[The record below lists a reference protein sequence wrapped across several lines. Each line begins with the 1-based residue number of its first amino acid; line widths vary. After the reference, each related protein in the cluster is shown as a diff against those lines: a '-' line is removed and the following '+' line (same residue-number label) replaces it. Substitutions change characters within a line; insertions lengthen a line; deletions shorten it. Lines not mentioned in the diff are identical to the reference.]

1 MPSYSQYWLGA
12 EKPSLRRFFHFQYK
26 ESILKTIIYIDGYN
40 LFYGCLKHSRDKWL
54 DIHKLFFEQ
63 ILIPQTPRTRL
74 ISIKY
79 FTADIKA
86 KVAPRGQTAWVA
98 QQSYLRALQ
107 ALYPQKICIIKG
119 YYSLEK
125 AKLLAYQRPL
135 DQEQRLDVW
144 KLEEKQTDVNIA
156 LEAYR
161 DVSKGN
167 AEQLVFVT
175 NDSDIAPVLEAI
187 REDFSDILKIGVIFP
202 IRKSAGKET
211 RRPANKQLSSLADW
225 TRRHITDEELAVSH
239 LPNQVPTRKRPISKP
254 EYW

>member
-1 MPSYSQYWLGA
+1 M
-12 EKPSLRRFFHFQYK
+12 FFK
-26 ESILKTIIYIDGYN
+26 KIL
-40 LFYGCLKHSRDKWL
+40 SP
-54 DIHKLFFEQ
+54 Q
-63 ILIPQTPRTRL
+63 IPQTKL
-74 ISIKY
+74 ISLKY

-86 KVAPRGQTAWVA
+86 KAALRGQTAWVA
-98 QQSYLRALQ
+98 QQSYLRALEI
-107 ALYPQKICIIKG
+107 LYPQKICIIKG

-125 AKLLAYQRPL
+125 AKLLAYKQPL
-135 DQEQRLDVW
+135 DKEHRLDVW

-161 DVSKGN
+161 DASKGN

-202 IRKSAGKET
+202 IRKSSGKRT
-211 RRPANKQLSSLADW
+211 RRPANKELSSLADW
-225 TRRHITDEELAVSH
+225 TRRHITDEELAASH

>member
-1 MPSYSQYWLGA
+1 M
-12 EKPSLRRFFHFQYK
+12 
-26 ESILKTIIYIDGYN
+26 KTIIYIDGHN
-40 LFYGCLKHSRDKWL
+40 LFYGCLKHTKDKWL

-63 ILIPQTPRTRL
+63 ILIPQTPQTKL
-74 ISIKY
+74 VSIKY

-86 KVAPRGQTAWVA
+86 KVASRGQVSWVA
-98 QQSYLRALQ
+98 QQTYLRALQ
-107 ALYPQKICIIKG
+107 TIYPQKICIIKG

-125 AKLLAYQRPL
+125 AKLLAYRQPL
-135 DQEQRLDVW
+135 NKEQRLDIW

-161 DVSKGN
+161 DASKGK

-175 NDSDIAPVLEAI
+175 NDSDIAPVLETI
-187 REDFSDILKIGVIFP
+187 REDFSDELKIGVVFP
-202 IRKSAGKET
+202 IRKSDGKGT

-225 TRRHITDEELAVSH
+225 TRRHITDKELAASH
-239 LPNQVPTRKRPISKP
+239 LPDLVPTRKRPISKP

>member
-1 MPSYSQYWLGA
+1 M
-12 EKPSLRRFFHFQYK
+12 
-26 ESILKTIIYIDGYN
+26 
-40 LFYGCLKHSRDKWL
+40 

-63 ILIPQTPRTRL
+63 ILIPQTPQTKL
-74 ISIKY
+74 VSIKY

-86 KVAPRGQTAWVA
+86 KVAPRGQTSWIA
-98 QQSYLRALQ
+98 QQTYLRALQ
-107 ALYPQKICIIKG
+107 ILYPQKICIIKG

-125 AKLLAYQRPL
+125 AKLLAYQQPL
-135 DQEQRLDVW
+135 DKEQRLDVW

-161 DVSKGN
+161 DASKGN

-187 REDFSDILKIGVIFP
+187 REDFSDKLKIGVVFP
-202 IRKSAGKET
+202 IRTSIDKGT
-211 RRPANKQLSSLADW
+211 HRPANKQLSRLADW
-225 TRRHITDEELAVSH
+225 TRRHITDKELAASH
-239 LPNQVPTRKRPISKP
+239 LPNQVPTRKRPIGKP

>member
-1 MPSYSQYWLGA
+1 M
-12 EKPSLRRFFHFQYK
+12 
-26 ESILKTIIYIDGYN
+26 KTIIYVDGYN

-63 ILIPQTPRTRL
+63 ILIPQTPQTKL
-74 ISIKY
+74 VSIKY

-86 KVAPRGQTAWVA
+86 KVAPRGQTSWTA
-98 QQSYLRALQ
+98 QQTYLQ
-107 ALYPQKICIIKG
+107 ALQTIYARKICIIKG

-125 AKLLAYQRPL
+125 ARLLAYELPL
-135 DQEQRLDVW
+135 DKEQRLDVW

-161 DVSKGN
+161 DASKGN

-175 NDSDIAPVLEAI
+175 NDSDIAPVLKAI
-187 REDFSDILKIGVIFP
+187 RDDFSDELKIGVVFP
-202 IRKSAGKET
+202 IRKSLGKRT

-225 TRRHITDEELAVSH
+225 TRRHITDKELAASH
-239 LPNQVPTRKRPISKP
+239 LPNQVPTRKKPISKP
-254 EYW
+254 DYW